1 MNMNVFSIIQSLSF
15 FPSLKSY
22 SGPDWTSQQAEFMFD
37 NPILKSNWT
46 AKHFLPYKK
55 ELKLTS
61 KEKCGHQ
68 NIPDWFFSM
77 VRSLTEPT
85 SECNQ

>member
-1 MNMNVFSIIQSLSF
+1 
-15 FPSLKSY
+15 
-22 SGPDWTSQQAEFMFD
+22 MFD
-37 NPILKSNWT
+37 NPILKPNWA
-46 AKHFLPYKK
+46 AKHFLPYEK
-55 ELKLTS
+55 EFELTS

-85 SECNQ
+85 SKCIINEHIKLDFFPCLNVLSFWKKH